1 MNKILYV
8 ILLGLLPMQS
18 FSQEDN
24 KFTIIGKTTGFKDS
38 TKLYLNDPYAG
49 STRINLDSTY
59 VINNSFTFKGQTKAE
74 PFQLSIHTGY
84 TGWYGQPPESFYRM
98 IFWVNNST
106 IYINDEIGNLKYAK
120 ISGSELQNDDYKL
133 KEMDKSFLSTYDSI
147 NKEILKLSPA
157 DSVKRKILRKEFQQ
171 NYEASQ
177 QISIDFIKT
186 HPKSIISA
194 YNLNVYKSLWGREK
208 AKDLFNLLD
217 PQIQNTSYGKSVK
230 EFIKLRY
237 AIDIG
242 DNFVDIDLQ
251 NLKGEFVKLSSLKG
265 KYILLDFWASW
276 CGPCRSEN
284 EGLLK
289 LYNQYRK
296 KGFEIYAVSLDD
308 KKESWQQAVKD
319 DKISWI
325 TVSDLK
331 GSTKS
336 EAAMIYEIAGIPK
349 NYLIDKEG
357 KIIAQDIRGEVL
369 SKKMAGI
376 FSAK

>member
-8 ILLGLLPMQS
+8 IFIGLLPIQS
-18 FSQEDN
+18 FSQGSDQ
-24 KFTIIGKTTGFKDS
+24 FTIIGKTTGFKDS
-38 TKLYLNDPYAG
+38 TKLYLNNPYAG
-49 STRINLDSTY
+49 SVRINLDSTY
-59 VINNSFTFKGQTKAE
+59 VINNSFTFKGLTQSE

-106 IYINDEIGNLKYAK
+106 IYINDEIGNLKFAR
-120 ISGSELQNDDYKL
+120 ISGSELQNDDNTL
-133 KEMDKSFLSTYDSI
+133 KEMDNPIISAFDSI
-147 NKEILKLSPA
+147 NKAIMKLSPA
-157 DSVKRKILRKEFQQ
+157 DSIKRKILRKEAQQ

-194 YNLNVYKSLWGREK
+194 YNLNVYKSLWGRDK
-208 AKDLFNLLD
+208 VKDLFNLLD
-217 PQIQNTSYGKSVK
+217 SQIQNTTHGKSVR
-230 EFIKLRY
+230 EYIKRQY

-242 DNFVDIDLQ
+242 NNFVDIDLQ

-289 LYNQYRK
+289 LYNQYKK

-319 DKISWI
+319 DKICWI

-336 EAAMIYEIAGIPK
+336 EAAMIYEVAGIPK

-369 SKKMAGI
+369 SKKLSEI

>member
-1 MNKILYV
+1 
-8 ILLGLLPMQS
+8 LPIQS
-18 FSQEDN
+18 FSQGSDQ
-24 KFTIIGKTTGFKDS
+24 FTIIGKTTGFKDS
-38 TKLYLNDPYAG
+38 TKLYLNNPYAG
-49 STRINLDSTY
+49 SVRINLDSTY
-59 VINNSFTFKGQTKAE
+59 VINNSFTFKGLTQSE

-106 IYINDEIGNLKYAK
+106 IYINDEIGNLKFAR
-120 ISGSELQNDDYKL
+120 ISGSELQNDDNTL
-133 KEMDKSFLSTYDSI
+133 KEMDNPIISAFDSI
-147 NKEILKLSPA
+147 NKAIMKLSPA
-157 DSVKRKILRKEFQQ
+157 DSIKRKILRKEAQQ

-194 YNLNVYKSLWGREK
+194 YNLNVYKSLWGRDK
-208 AKDLFNLLD
+208 VKDLFNLLD
-217 PQIQNTSYGKSVK
+217 SQIQNTTHGKSVR
-230 EFIKLRY
+230 EYIKRQY

-242 DNFVDIDLQ
+242 NNFVDIDLQ

-289 LYNQYRK
+289 LYNQYKK

-319 DKISWI
+319 DKICWI

-336 EAAMIYEIAGIPK
+336 EAAMIYEVAGIPK

-369 SKKMAGI
+369 SKKLSEI